1 MRRGL
6 HGLAG
11 ALLLAFSLGVSSASA
26 VTPGPSFRITS
37 IAEPTNFQVL
47 DNTMCESAACD
58 GYYIEVTNSGG
69 QATDGSPI
77 TVTDTLPSGLTGQTI
92 FGSIAPSIYNDVG
105 EGAGAECEVEP
116 VVECTFSGFSLPPDG
131 ILEIH
136 VYTVVSPLLA
146 GSITNSVEVTGGGLA
161 VPVVSSAQNQ
171 VSTTLPAPGLDEFNL
186 DVNGID
192 GGQDSEAG
200 DHPFGVTAMFNFSN
214 DLIHGEKPGKYSQRL
229 NTHAIY
235 IAPGTAKDLVVD
247 LPPGFVGD
255 PQDAAQC
262 TELELATEATDAGTT
277 ECPPSSIIGQ
287 IQLNAEGTLHAS
299 AQGPGTSAVSPV
311 YNMVPE
317 QGYPAE
323 FGFNVFGTT
332 VNLYATAVPSSSGY
346 VLRVSSPSI
355 PHVFLFN
362 NIALTFWGAPE
373 DPGHTQLRFNNKEE
387 GVETGLPDIAFLTNP
402 VDCSAGPLTATAM
415 SDTWEHP
422 GRWTAEGSPDLS
434 DPAWHVIKSVVY
446 PSMTGCNMLQFNPS
460 IETLPSTTQA
470 DEPTGLSVN
479 LRVPQASQ
487 QIGNLATPEM
497 RNVTISLPPGVSLA
511 PGAADGLQACTAAE
525 IALESA
531 LAGSCPNA
539 SVVGTV
545 RVITPLLA
553 KSLEGHIFLGQPQC
567 SPCSKADAADG
578 NLFRL
583 YLEIAGSG
591 IVVKQPGTVYVN
603 PATGQITAKF
613 ENNPQLPFTEL
624 QANFKGG
631 LRAPLATPQSCG
643 TFTTTSDFTPWSA
656 PVTPDSTPLSSFNV
670 DWDGNGGAC
679 PGVLPFSPSFSAG
692 TVNPNAGQFSPLTL
706 TFGREDRE
714 QDLSAISVHM
724 PPGLL
729 GSLSGVPL
737 CGEPQAALGTCGEG
751 SRIGSLT
758 VAAGPGGHPYYE
770 KGTIYLTGPYK
781 GAPFGLSIAVP
792 TIAGPFNLGTV
803 VVRAKIN
810 IDPITTALTVTSD
823 PLPQII
829 DGIPLR
835 LRVSNVTI
843 DRPGFTFNPTSCAQ
857 LQITATISGSQGAQ
871 AHVQAPFAVA
881 GCAGL
886 TFHPTLMAS
895 TSAHT
900 SRVDGASLDVRVGY
914 PSGPQSNIST
924 VKVELPK
931 GLPSRLTTLQKACTA
946 ATFEANPASCPAASI
961 VGVVRARTPILPVQL
976 TGPAYFVSHGG
987 AAYPDLIMILQGY
1000 GVRVDLIGST
1010 FISKAGITSA
1020 TFKTIPDVPV
1030 TSFELFLP
1038 EGPDSALTTN
1048 GNLCKQSLVMPTTFT
1063 AQDGAVIKQNT
1074 KIAVNGC
1081 PRKVRASKASRAR
1094 ASRRAR
1100 EAAEAKQ
1107 TGKAHKRGRG

>member
-1 MRRGL
+1 MTRRGL
-6 HGLAG
+6 LGVAG
-11 ALLLAFSLGVSSASA
+11 ALVLVLVSASSASA
-26 VTPGPSFRITS
+26 VASQPGFRITL
-37 IAEPTNFQVL
+37 IPEPTNFTAL
-47 DNTMCESAACD
+47 DNTECESAAFGGKSVACD
-58 GYYIEVTNSGG
+58 GYFIVVTNSGG

-77 TVTDTLPSGLTGQTI
+77 TVTDTLPSGLTPQAI
-92 FGSIAPSIYNDVG
+92 FAGGFAG
-105 EGAGAECEVEP
+105 GACEVKP
-116 VVECTFSGFSLPPDG
+116 VVQCTFSGITLPPDG
-131 ILEIH
+131 VLEMRVI
-136 VYTVVSPLLA
+136 TVVSPSLE
-146 GSITNSVEVTGGGLA
+146 GSVENSVEVSGGGAATA
-161 VPVVSSAQNQ
+161 VVSAQNQ
-171 VSTTLPAPGLDEFNL
+171 IGSELPASGLNEFKL
-186 DVNGID
+186 EADGVNGAVD
-192 GGQDSEAG
+192 TQAG
-200 DHPFGVTAMFNFSN
+200 DHAYGVTADFGFGH
-214 DLIHGEKPGKYSQRL
+214 IIERGVHGQNYAQQLEMREVF
-229 NTHAIY
+229 
-235 IAPGTAKDLVVD
+235 KDPDSVKDVVVD
-247 LPPGFVGD
+247 LPPGFVGNV
-255 PQDAAQC
+255 QDAAQC
-262 TELELATEATDAGTT
+262 TEPELAPAGVEVGDTQ
-277 ECPPSSIIGQ
+277 CPPSSIVGM
-287 IQLNAEGTLHAS
+287 IQFDNEGTLRAS
-299 AQGPGTSAVSPV
+299 VEGAGATATSPI

-317 QGYPAE
+317 HGYPAQ
-323 FGFNVFGTT
+323 FGLNVLGQTI
-332 VNLYATAVPSSSGY
+332 NLYGGAVPSGEGY
-346 VLRVSSPSI
+346 VLRVSALGI
-355 PHVFLFN
+355 PHVYKFS

-373 DPGHTQLRFNNKEE
+373 DPSHTPARFNSNEK
-387 GVETGLPDIAFLTNP
+387 GVETGLPDVAFLTNP
-402 VDCSAGPLTATAM
+402 VDCSAGPLTSTAM
-415 SDTWEHP
+415 SDTWEQP
-422 GRWTAEGSPDLS
+422 GRWTAEGSPDLA
-434 DPAWHVIKSVVY
+434 DPAWQVIKTVVY

-460 IETLPSTTQA
+460 IETLPSTTRA

-487 QIGNLATPEM
+487 EVGNLATPEM
-497 RNVTISLPPGVSLA
+497 KNVTISLPPGMSLA
-511 PGAADGLQACTAAE
+511 PGAADGLQACTPAE
-525 IALESA
+525 IGFGSVS
-531 LAGSCPNA
+531 AGSCPNA
-539 SVVGTV
+539 SVVGTA
-545 RVITPLLA
+545 RVITPLLPTPF
-553 KSLEGHIFLGQPQC
+553 EGHIFLGQPRC
-567 SPCSKADAADG
+567 GPCTNADAADG
-578 NLFRL
+578 NMFRL
-583 YLEIAGSG
+583 YLEIAGAG
-591 IVVKQPGTVYVN
+591 VVVKQPGTVYVN

-613 ENNPQLPFTEL
+613 ENNPQVPFTEL

-643 TFTTTSDFTPWSA
+643 TFTTTSDFAPWSA
-656 PVTPDSTPLSSFNV
+656 PVTPDSTPLSTFNV

-679 PGVLPFSPSFSAG
+679 PGTAPFSPSFSSG

-758 VAAGPGGHPYYE
+758 VAAGPGGHPFYE

-803 VVRAKIN
+803 VVRARIN
-810 IDPITTALTVTSD
+810 VDPITTALTVTSD

-886 TFHPTLMAS
+886 TFHPTLLAS

-931 GLPSRLTTLQKACTA
+931 GLPSRLTTLQKACPA

-961 VGVVRARTPILPVQL
+961 VGVVRARTPILPAQL

-1000 GVRVDLIGST
+1000 GVRVDLVGST

-1048 GNLCKQSLVMPTTFT
+1048 GNLCKQSLVIPTTFT
-1063 AQDGAVIKQNT
+1063 AQDGAVVKQNA
-1074 KIAVNGC
+1074 KIAVSGC
-1081 PRKVRASKASRAR
+1081 PRKARASKASVRAR

-1100 EAAEAKQ
+1100 EAARAKRA
-1107 TGKAHKRGRG
+1107 GKANGRGRG